1 MDGDRNRISF
11 HRVLQSIVVLA
22 WIVAFW
28 FLFRIE
34 GGPLLGKF
42 LRADYWW
49 LAELGTTILLIF
61 LLSLAYHPG
70 HDYGRRGVGLV
81 IRMGIMVLPLL
92 YLPTAVVSQ
101 LSPDAAKK
109 RSFYVAQYGHIKS
122 KTARPS
128 TSRSSTSGNDP
139 LPSASS
145 DLDTRENLSLL
156 RLIFEPKPYEGRRV
170 TTIGIVYRDDKLPEN
185 SFFCYQLSMYCCAA
199 DAKPIGVL
207 VEYDK
212 SKTLNRGDW
221 VKVEGT
227 AGFTD
232 IEDDHLP
239 MIVAQKVE
247 PIRPPKDQYLT
258 P

>member
-1 MDGDRNRISF
+1 MDWEGCLVDGDRKRISF

-49 LAELGTTILLIF
+49 LAELGTTILVIF
-61 LLSLAYHPG
+61 LLSLAYYPR
-70 HDYGRRGVGLV
+70 HDCGRCGVGLV

-92 YLPTAVVSQ
+92 YLPTAGVSQ

-128 TSRSSTSGNDP
+128 TSRSSTSVTDP
-139 LPSASS
+139 LPTASS
-145 DLDTRENLSLL
+145 DLDIRENLSLL
-156 RLIFEPKPYEGRRV
+156 RLV
-170 TTIGIVYRDDKLPEN
+170 
-185 SFFCYQLSMYCCAA
+185 
-199 DAKPIGVL
+199 
-207 VEYDK
+207 
-212 SKTLNRGDW
+212 
-221 VKVEGT
+221 
-227 AGFTD
+227 
-232 IEDDHLP
+232 
-239 MIVAQKVE
+239 
-247 PIRPPKDQYLT
+247 
-258 P
+258 